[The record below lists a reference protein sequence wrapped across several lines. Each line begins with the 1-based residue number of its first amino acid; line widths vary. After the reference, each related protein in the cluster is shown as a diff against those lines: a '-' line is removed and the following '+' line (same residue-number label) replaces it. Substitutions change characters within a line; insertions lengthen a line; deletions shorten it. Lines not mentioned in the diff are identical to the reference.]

1 MARILFVMN
10 IFPGPGG
17 LESVTGNLI
26 EALSKDNDIYVLAY
40 CRTEGLEL
48 PAGVK
53 EAFYFTGESREVN
66 ISFYNDIVAGK
77 NITHVINQGMYPI
90 LSEVIFNPQA
100 DSVVK
105 VISVLHGM
113 PGYERR
119 EYWCLDRI
127 RKSGAARL
135 AGRRIM
141 KWFGLNRSYNRYV
154 GSYKS
159 AYRAAMKG
167 SYRIV
172 LLCDNYIREFCRIY
186 GFEDN
191 ENKIVAIPNPLP
203 ASYSGIP
210 EPDFGGK
217 ENLIIFVGRLSAE
230 KNVSLMLDTWKLLY
244 RRLPGWKFQIIGDG
258 PMRRELE
265 HQSDGLCNVEFEGYT
280 LSPQN
285 YYRKAKI
292 LLLASEYEGYPMSL
306 IEAQRFGTV
315 PVACPSGKGVESIL
329 ENGGG
334 VLVPE
339 PKPEVMARTIS
350 GLVTD
355 EERLKSLSLS
365 VYRKSDANKIS
376 GIADKW
382 RRLLE

>member
-1 MARILFVMN
+1 MAKILFVMN
-10 IFPGPGG
+10 IFPGQGG
-17 LESVTGNLI
+17 LESVTVYLI
-26 EALSKDNDIYVLAY
+26 EALRKDNDIYVLAH
-40 CRTEGLEL
+40 CRAEGLEL
-48 PAGVK
+48 PSGVK
-53 EAFYFTGESREVN
+53 EAFYFTGDSRKDKVA
-66 ISFYNDIVAGK
+66 FYNDIVEGK
-77 NITHVINQGMYPI
+77 GITHVINQGMYPI

-167 SYRIV
+167 SSRIV

-203 ASYSGIP
+203 SSYSDIP
-210 EPDFGGK
+210 EPDFGKK
-217 ENLIIFVGRLSAE
+217 ENLIVFVGRLSAE
-230 KNVSLMLDTWKLLY
+230 KNVSFMLDTWKLLY
-244 RRLPGWKFQIIGDG
+244 DRHPGWKFRIIGDG
-258 PMRRELE
+258 PLRRDLE
-265 HQSDGLCNVEFEGYT
+265 HQAECLCNVEFEGFT
-280 LSPQN
+280 PSPQD

-315 PVACPSGKGVESIL
+315 PVVCPSGKGVESII

-334 VLVPE
+334 VMVPDRT
-339 PKPEVMARTIS
+339 PEAMARILS
-350 GLVTD
+350 GLVED
-355 EERLKSLSLS
+355 RKRLENLSLS
-365 VYRKSDANKIS
+365 VYRKSEGNRIS

-382 RRLLE
+382 RSLLV